1 MSDSPTEQNE
11 AGAGPVKRGQKKGL
25 IIVNTGNGK
34 GKTTAALGV
43 MTRAWG
49 REMKICVVQFIKNE
63 DATFGEHKA
72 ARKMGI
78 EFLSSGDG
86 FTWLSKD
93 LDESAAKARHGWVL
107 AQAKIASGDYDLII
121 LDEMTYCFSFGWLD
135 FADVKAWLEANKPP
149 LLHLIITGRNALPDL
164 IDYADLVTEMNEIK
178 HPYKTG
184 LLAQAGIE
192 F

>member
-1 MSDSPTEQNE
+1 MSDNPSSSRPHRP
-11 AGAGPVKRGQKKGL
+11 ADKKAIKKGL

-49 REMKICVVQFIKNE
+49 RDMKVCVIQFIKNE
-63 DATFGEHKA
+63 TASFGEHKA
-72 ARKMGI
+72 AKKMGI

-93 LDESAAKARHGWVL
+93 LDESAAKARHGWDL
-107 AQAKIASGDYDLII
+107 AKEKIASGQYDVII
-121 LDEMTYCFSFGWLD
+121 LDEITYCFSLGWLN
-135 FADVKAWLEANKPP
+135 FADVRAWLDANKPA
-149 LLHLIITGRNALPDL
+149 LLHLIFTGRDAIPEL
-164 IDYADLVTEMNEIK
+164 IEYADLVTEMRQIK
-178 HPYKTG
+178 HPYDDQG
-184 LLAQAGIE
+184 ILAQAGIE

>member
-1 MSDSPTEQNE
+1 MTQSLSESRPHRPSDKK
-11 AGAGPVKRGQKKGL
+11 AVKKGL

-49 REMKICVVQFIKNE
+49 RDMNVCVIQFIKNE
-63 DATFGEHKA
+63 TASFGEHKA
-72 ARKMGI
+72 AKKMGI

-93 LDESAAKARHGWVL
+93 LDESAAKARHGWEL
-107 AQAKIASGDYDLII
+107 AKEKIASGQYDVII
-121 LDEMTYCFSFGWLD
+121 LDEITYCFSLGWLNFLEVRD
-135 FADVKAWLEANKPP
+135 WLDKNKPP
-149 LLHLIITGRNALPDL
+149 RLHVIFTGRDAIPEL
-164 IDYADLVTEMNEIK
+164 IEYADLVTEMRQIK
-178 HPYKTG
+178 HPYDDQG
-184 LLAQAGIE
+184 ILAQPGIE